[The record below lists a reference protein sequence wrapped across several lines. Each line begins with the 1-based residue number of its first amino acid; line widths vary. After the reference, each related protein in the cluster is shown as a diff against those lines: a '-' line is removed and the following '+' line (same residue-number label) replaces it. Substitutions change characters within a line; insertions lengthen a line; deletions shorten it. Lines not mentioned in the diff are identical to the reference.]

1 MKQRQK
7 HILSAL
13 SKLILV
19 TNSENPE
26 PELKR
31 ALGLFDAT
39 AISIGAIIGAGIFVV
54 TGIVAGMA
62 GPGIIVSIILAG
74 VIASFTALNF
84 AQLSAYMPTEG
95 GGYAFSY
102 RLISPFAGFLAGWMW
117 VLSNVFAGA
126 AVSLG
131 FAQYLVAIFP
141 SLPVTLV
148 AAVLCILFTLLNTV
162 GVRASA
168 TVNNFL
174 VVSKI
179 IILLFFLGLGLSF
192 VKFSN
197 FQPFMPNGSLGIFEG
212 AALMFFAYG
221 GYARVTTVAEEVK
234 DAAKTIPRAIILAL
248 VISTLL
254 YILIS
259 FVAVGLVGSQ
269 RLASSNSPLA
279 DAIGVAGIPA
289 AVFIVSLGA
298 MIATASVLLMTI
310 LGVSRMS
317 FAMARNN
324 QLPAFMSKIHP
335 RFRTPYYAV
344 WITGGLSTLFVFG
357 NFSSVVA
364 VGTFA
369 LLFHHALVNLAALRL
384 KAENRRYPIF
394 VSVLG
399 FVFCI
404 SLLVFLSRDA
414 WLIGAVGL
422 ALGTLYYYF
431 GLRGRQIK

>member
-1 MKQRQK
+1 V
-7 HILSAL
+7 IF
-13 SKLILV
+13 V
-19 TNSENPE
+19 THSENPE

-62 GPGIIVSIILAG
+62 GPSIIVSIVIAG

-84 AQLSAYMPTEG
+84 AQLSAYMPKEG
-95 GGYAFSY
+95 GGYAY
-102 RLISPFAGFLAGWMW
+102 THKLISPFAGFLAGWMW
-117 VLSNVFAGA
+117 VLSNVFTGA

-131 FAQYLVAIFP
+131 FARYLAAIFP
-141 SLPVTLV
+141 FLPITAV
-148 AAVLCILFTLLNTV
+148 AAVLCVLFTLLNTF

-168 TVNNFL
+168 TVNNSL

-179 IILLFFLGLGLSF
+179 VILLFFIGLGLGF
-192 VKFSN
+192 INFSN
-197 FQPFMPNGSLGIFEG
+197 FQPFAPNGSLGIFEG
-212 AALMFFAYG
+212 AALMFFAFG

-234 DAAKTIPRAIILAL
+234 EAEKTIPKAIVLAL

-269 RLASSNSPLA
+269 RLASSKSPLA

-317 FAMARNN
+317 FAMARNS
-324 QLPAFMSKIHP
+324 QLPMFLSKIHQK
-335 RFRTPYYAV
+335 FQTPYYAV
-344 WITGGLSTLFVFG
+344 WVTGALSAILVFG
-357 NFSSVVA
+357 DFSRVVA

-384 KAENRRYPIF
+384 RSENRRYPVL
-394 VSVLG
+394 VSVIG
-399 FVFCI
+399 FVLCLT
-404 SLLVFLSRDA
+404 LLVFLSSDA
-414 WLIGAVGL
+414 WLIGIAGLAVG
-422 ALGTLYYYF
+422 ALYYYF
-431 GLRGRQIK
+431 GIKRRQTR